1 MDDKKATLLQLEH
14 DDEDATGV
22 ICNGLKVSNDSSSG
36 EVMIQL
42 DWKSCQ

>member
-14 DDEDATGV
+14 DDDDATGV
-22 ICNGLKVSNDSSSG
+22 ICNGLKVSNDAA
-36 EVMIQL
+36 VVIQL